1 MRAIRGLSQR
11 VSGVSGWDA
20 SVSAAASLAACRQ
33 AAAPPQ
39 LVWPTRTT
47 VNDVYPLEEES
58 KLYHETTEKLAV
70 FNANCFDSISED
82 GECAIIVKVELAAGT
97 VVSWLLHGFGI
108 VVYTY
113 LAMFLCT
120 KMSPGL
126 EAVMTD
132 SGTRESEQPIQ
143 RI

>member
-1 MRAIRGLSQR
+1 
-11 VSGVSGWDA
+11 VFDA
-20 SVSAAASLAACRQ
+20 DCL
-33 AAAPPQ
+33 
-39 LVWPTRTT
+39 
-47 VNDVYPLEEES
+47 
-58 KLYHETTEKLAV
+58 
-70 FNANCFDSISED
+70 DSISED
-82 GECAIIVKVELAAGT
+82 GECAIIVEVELAARK
-97 VVSWLLHGFGI
+97 VVSCNDSFRI

-120 KMSPGL
+120 KISPGL